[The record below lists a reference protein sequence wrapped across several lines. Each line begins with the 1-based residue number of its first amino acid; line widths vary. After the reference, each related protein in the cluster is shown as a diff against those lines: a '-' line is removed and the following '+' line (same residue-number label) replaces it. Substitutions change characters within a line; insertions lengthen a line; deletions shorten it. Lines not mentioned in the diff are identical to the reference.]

1 MRMNNRYDEIMELPH
16 HVSKTRPQMPLSDRA
31 AQFAPFAALTGY
43 DSAIKETG
51 RLTDERIELDEEAL
65 TALDRKYQ
73 LLMDTL
79 DDAPEVTIIYFQPDE
94 RKAGGQYVSATGTV
108 KKVDTLAGESSCR
121 TAQGFRWTASM
132 TCAFSF
138 GNHGAVVKDP
148 HNWKMAEMRF
158 RISAI
163 QRVKKPRRVCRP
175 QTAKKYNHFLSRH
188 VRERKYFSGCQC
200 GICPS

>member
-1 MRMNNRYDEIMELPH
+1 MRMNNRYDEIMGLLH
-16 HVSKTRPQMPLSDRA
+16 HVSKTRPQMPMSDRA

-79 DDAPEVTIIYFQPDE
+79 DDAPEVTITYFQPDE

-108 KKVDTLAGESSCR
+108 KKVDT
-121 TAQGFRWTASM
+121 
-132 TCAFSF
+132 F
-138 GNHGAVVKDP
+138 GRRILLQDGTRIPLDSVFDL
-148 HNWKMAEMRF
+148 RF
-158 RISAI
+158 
-163 QRVKKPRRVCRP
+163 
-175 QTAKKYNHFLSRH
+175 
-188 VRERKYFSGCQC
+188 
-200 GICPS
+200 

>member
-16 HVSKTRPQMPLSDRA
+16 HVSTTRPQMPMSDRA

-108 KKVDTLAGESSCR
+108 KKVDT
-121 TAQGFRWTASM
+121 
-132 TCAFSF
+132 FSRRILLQD
-138 GNHGAVVKDP
+138 GTRIPLDSVYDL
-148 HNWKMAEMRF
+148 RF
-158 RISAI
+158 
-163 QRVKKPRRVCRP
+163 
-175 QTAKKYNHFLSRH
+175 
-188 VRERKYFSGCQC
+188 
-200 GICPS
+200 